1 MQGANNKGNG
11 GEAERGGREESVSGN
26 SILSTQFFYVS
37 KTALSKSGNQ
47 KTLHFEI
54 SAAISILKENKT
66 ILQVKRNSVVSD
78 QDLLDF
84 TSFPRPLWQS
94 LRAVPWKS
102 DSMGHSLKTT
112 DHSNLLS

>member
-1 MQGANNKGNG
+1 MGVRQRV
-11 GEAERGGREESVSGN
+11 EGRKSLYLET
-26 SILSTQFFYVS
+26 ILSTQFFYES
-37 KTALSKSGNQ
+37 KTALSKSDNQ

-66 ILQVKRNSVVSD
+66 ILQAKRNSVVSD

-84 TSFPRPLWQS
+84 TSSPRPLWQS